1 MATRST
7 PWTAPAGPTG
17 KTEGGWGGTAIDG
30 DALYAM
36 DGTELSRRDK
46 RDGKADWT
54 LRLGTT
60 APLSPPVAQGKS
72 VWAYPDITGQQGVVA
87 VDTGKRPGPTPGTAA
102 PNGR

>member
-1 MATRST
+1 
-7 PWTAPAGPTG
+7 
-17 KTEGGWGGTAIDG
+17 
-30 DALYAM
+30 M

-72 VWAYPDITGQQGVVA
+72 GWAYPDITGQQGVVA
-87 VDTGKRPGPTPGTAA
+87 VDKDTGKKVWTYARDGGTEWAMTGAGNRVFLTHAGTFAA
-102 PNGR
+102 MPVF